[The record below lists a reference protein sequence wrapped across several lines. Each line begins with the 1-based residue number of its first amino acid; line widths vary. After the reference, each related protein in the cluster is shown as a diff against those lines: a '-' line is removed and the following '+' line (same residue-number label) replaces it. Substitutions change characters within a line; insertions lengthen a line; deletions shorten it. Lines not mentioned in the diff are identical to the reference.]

1 MTTIDLRPTAAPTT
15 HETGTDELDGH
26 RLEWPAALCIT
37 VLIALW
43 AMVCAGWFD
52 PMLPWVK

>member
-1 MTTIDLRPTAAPTT
+1 MTHHDDKTKVTT
-15 HETGTDELDGH
+15 EVADSPHELDGH
-26 RLEWPAALCIT
+26 RLAWPDALALT
-37 VLIALW
+37 LLIGFW